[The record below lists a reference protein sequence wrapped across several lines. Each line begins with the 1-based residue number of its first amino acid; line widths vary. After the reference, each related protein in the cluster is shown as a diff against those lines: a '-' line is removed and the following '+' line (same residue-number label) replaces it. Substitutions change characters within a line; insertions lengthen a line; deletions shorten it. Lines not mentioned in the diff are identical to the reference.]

1 MGVKSEIF
9 KLLFFIKGKFSLTTY
24 CSDEMSGADVELGKI
39 FAEQLGLASFRWLR
53 TNTWGGPIDK
63 EKTLWTGIVGNVSG

>member
-1 MGVKSEIF
+1 
-9 KLLFFIKGKFSLTTY
+9 
-24 CSDEMSGADVELGKI
+24 MSGADVELGKI